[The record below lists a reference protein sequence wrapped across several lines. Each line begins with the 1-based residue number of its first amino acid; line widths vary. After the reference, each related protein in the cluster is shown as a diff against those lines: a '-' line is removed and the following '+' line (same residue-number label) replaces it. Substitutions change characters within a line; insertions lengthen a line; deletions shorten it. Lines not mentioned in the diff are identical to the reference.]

1 MGKHYMSQAKK
12 NRSIVRLMEF
22 KQSYLEDLWNCEI
35 EINTQVKKIIWK
47 ASTILNLTLKKKI
60 AIVET
65 RQFYSPSFVA
75 LPIGE
80 KLSKFQNMWEP
91 DQDSSTFF
99 ACMYEHLKRNSSQ
112 CSGLCHR
119 LSSPNCGALVY
130 FLSTNKWPD
139 G

>member
-1 MGKHYMSQAKK
+1 
-12 NRSIVRLMEF
+12 MEF

-35 EINTQVKKIIWK
+35 EIDTKDKKIIWK
-47 ASTILNLTLKKKI
+47 TSKVLNLTLKKKI
-60 AIVET
+60 TIVET
-65 RQFYSPSFVA
+65 RQFYNPAFVA

-80 KLSKFQNMWEP
+80 KLLKFQNMWEP

-112 CSGLCHR
+112 CNSFCNR
-119 LSSPNCGALVY
+119 FSSPNCGHLLY
-130 FLSTNKWPD
+130 FLATNNWPD